1 MSARKS
7 VLTNS
12 ADFPALIGPFPRFPI
27 PVLPKKEQ
35 CWKGAYKRGSKMVLN
50 VLYNN
55 ILFYSIIFENTY
67 LKNTEKTVLPC

>member
-12 ADFPALIGPFPRFPI
+12 ADFPALFSPFPRFPI
-27 PVLPKKEQ
+27 PVLPKKEL
-35 CWKGAYKRGSKMVLN
+35 CWKGSHERDNKMELN
-50 VLYNN
+50 VLYYI
-55 ILFYSIIFENTY
+55 ILFYNIIFENTY